1 MAEPSSPIILTPA
14 DFADTGQW
22 RLLIYITHTGMR
34 ALLRHATD
42 RERPLLQLLHEEW
55 EPASAEVQMSKIENT
70 VYAHPSLLDDYATE
84 VVVETPRVAWMP
96 DTFLADGTFG
106 EESVYHTVFAD
117 AEGDVLTD
125 RTGEATALYEFLPE
139 FDSFMA
145 RTLPGARL
153 RCHLGVLVERFL
165 HDSAPGDTTLRIY
178 MDMRDGEADLVALR
192 SGRLVSASVQP
203 WHTAEEAAYRIFHLL
218 NAYATDRTDV
228 KVSVNGTD
236 PVSVDG
242 VLSLTAGFCREAKPM
257 QLSDGARRSGLP
269 LSAALLVYKQDT
281 I

>member
-1 MAEPSSPIILTPA
+1 
-14 DFADTGQW
+14 
-22 RLLIYITHTGMR
+22 MR

-42 RERPLLQLLHEEW
+42 RERPLLQLLNEEW
-55 EPASAEVQMSKIENT
+55 EPASAGVQMSKIENT

-96 DTFLADGTFG
+96 DVFMADGSIG
-106 EESVYHTVFAD
+106 EDSVYHTVFATSK
-117 AEGDVLTD
+117 GDVLTD
-125 RTGEATALYEFLPE
+125 RTGEATALYEFLPD

-165 HDSAPGDTTLRIY
+165 AESRSDDPTLRIY
-178 MDMRDGEADLVALR
+178 MDLRQGEADLIALR

-203 WHTAEEAAYRIFHLL
+203 WHTVEEAAYRIFHLL
-218 NAYATDRTDV
+218 NAYSTDRTGV
-228 KVSVNGTD
+228 KVSVNGMDAAT
-236 PVSVDG
+236 VEG
-242 VLSLTAGFCREAKPM
+242 VLSLTAGFCREAMPM
-257 QLSDGARRSGLP
+257 QLPDGARRSGLP
-269 LSAALLVYKQDT
+269 LSAALLVYKNDT